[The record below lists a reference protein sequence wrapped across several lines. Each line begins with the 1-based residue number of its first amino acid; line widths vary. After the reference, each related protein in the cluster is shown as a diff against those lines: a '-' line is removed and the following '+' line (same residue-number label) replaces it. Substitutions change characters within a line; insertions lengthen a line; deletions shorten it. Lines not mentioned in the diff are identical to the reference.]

1 MVNVWVQARVEEEL
15 LQCGVQLERFGG
27 DVQSVQISA
36 VTVSSLPLPPLV
48 AHSLSLS
55 QGRGV
60 PQLEEVLL
68 AEAELNAVMGDPS
81 GPVEAVVIESHVDR
95 GLG

>member
-36 VTVSSLPLPPLV
+36 VT
-48 AHSLSLS
+48 
-55 QGRGV
+55 GRGV